1 MPSNFNLHATIRPVN
16 VSGVTASPPAG
27 SALSGARE
35 RDVSLTGLDAPPVRR
50 TRPRVKRWQSAAAL
64 VSCASKL
71 KNRRKPG
78 AARSLHV
85 DAGPGAN

>member
-35 RDVSLTGLDAPPVRR
+35 RDVSLTGLDAGRPSGKEDPPARKAMAIGGSPGIVR
-50 TRPRVKRWQSAAAL
+50 L
-64 VSCASKL
+64 
-71 KNRRKPG
+71 
-78 AARSLHV
+78 
-85 DAGPGAN
+85 